1 MKVEV
6 CNYYNDHKTA
16 CSLMIDDLV
25 PVAVSKDGEFK
36 SCNDWGYL
44 TDKPSSLYAYF
55 TEFLLRKYP
64 EIKGTIFLP
73 IDSQLYIPENQGY
86 KVIKSGF
93 DQEFLEFLKRI
104 YSRFEFAF
112 HGIKHAWENAENHTI
127 HEFNNI
133 TSTEIQE
140 IKQRLSDFSGSKGI
154 VFNGGKFPGYKYN
167 DIALNFIKDV
177 KYNWWALSKDMLNK
191 KSNKNLPLFN
201 SELNI
206 VEIPT
211 NITGDI
217 FKNFYWRNSK
227 RRILSNLLKLN
238 TLSHPIDLLRYFYEN
253 GIPITIQEHFQ
264 NQTTK
269 GTRQPIN
276 IYDDIWSLDQIFGLL
291 RGLDIWYTT
300 CGEIADYYF
309 NYINTSIKKT
319 DNDSF
324 DIISNKPFRSINITI
339 RTASARLHFLDE
351 NIFIQGI
358 RKKDGWVFNNL
369 KSGSYRAL

>member
-1 MKVEV
+1 MKME
-6 CNYYNDHKTA
+6 
-16 CSLMIDDLV
+16 
-25 PVAVSKDGEFK
+25 
-36 SCNDWGYL
+36 
-44 TDKPSSLYAYF
+44 
-55 TEFLLRKYP
+55 
-64 EIKGTIFLP
+64 
-73 IDSQLYIPENQGY
+73 
-86 KVIKSGF
+86 
-93 DQEFLEFLKRI
+93 
-104 YSRFEFAF
+104 
-112 HGIKHAWENAENHTI
+112 
-127 HEFNNI
+127 
-133 TSTEIQE
+133 
-140 IKQRLSDFSGSKGI
+140 
-154 VFNGGKFPGYKYN
+154 
-167 DIALNFIKDV
+167 
-177 KYNWWALSKDMLNK
+177 
-191 KSNKNLPLFN
+191 
-201 SELNI
+201 
-206 VEIPT
+206 
-211 NITGDI
+211 
-217 FKNFYWRNSK
+217 
-227 RRILSNLLKLN
+227 
-238 TLSHPIDLLRYFYEN
+238 
-253 GIPITIQEHFQ
+253 PITIQEHFQ